1 MSPPRTAEPTNLE
14 IESHIVY
21 KADDNY
27 VFKRGHYSTEPY
39 EEASFLTELAVQFQ
53 FYVLVLFA
61 IISAVLRNLGIL
73 KTFYPLERPEQSVS
87 FYFSCTNRN
96 SYKFR
101 TLRNLKIEWN
111 LFTLIR
117 FIG

>member
-1 MSPPRTAEPTNLE
+1 MSPPRTAEMTNLE
-14 IESHIVY
+14 LQNHIVY

-39 EEASFLTELAVQFQ
+39 EEASFFTELTVKLQ

-61 IISAVLRNLGIL
+61 IISALLRNIGIL

-87 FYFSCTNRN
+87 FY
-96 SYKFR
+96 SYYIR
-101 TLRNLKIEWN
+101 ITVNLG
-111 LFTLIR
+111 FCGT
-117 FIG
+117 